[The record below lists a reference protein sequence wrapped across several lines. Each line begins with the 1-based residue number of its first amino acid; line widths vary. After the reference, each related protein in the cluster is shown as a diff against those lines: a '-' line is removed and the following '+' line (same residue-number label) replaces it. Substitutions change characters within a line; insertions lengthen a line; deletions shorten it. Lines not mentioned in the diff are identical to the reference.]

1 MRPNLAYRRPDANP
15 SHAPGNCRSP
25 RGNHQVGDAR
35 QIVTMRRLPIGSH
48 PAPVSRV
55 PNTMKTTRSL
65 AIALALSGAALAQT
79 TRTVSYAQDTLT
91 FSSGNIVPLGSFPG
105 NPNFQE
111 GRWQQLIPAT
121 HLPKSQG
128 VFRSMQ
134 FINQTYSGPIV
145 YTSLRFTL
153 SMVPAATTSLS
164 TTFASNLLTPVT
176 VLNQTN
182 FTVNWVAGQ
191 WTQIQFDTPFAY
203 DGQSALVFEIQ
214 KDAQLIASGIA
225 THARDGNPGRNDL
238 PAAVYAFGM
247 TGSGA
252 SNAATATTS
261 TQLLQMRL
269 DWQRSPTMFLKSD
282 RLIGGSANVFAISG
296 SFDIA
301 VDASIG
307 SAYVTLIDGAFVPA
321 YTIPGVIG
329 FGVVSPT
336 VLLPVG
342 SVVGPGPGI
351 QTINIPL
358 NPFLV
363 GVTLKLQ
370 SVAFDVGLGS
380 NLFFTNGTDLIIR
393 TN

>member
-1 MRPNLAYRRPDANP
+1 
-15 SHAPGNCRSP
+15 
-25 RGNHQVGDAR
+25 
-35 QIVTMRRLPIGSH
+35 
-48 PAPVSRV
+48 
-55 PNTMKTTRSL
+55 MKTTRSL
-65 AIALALSGAALAQT
+65 VIALALSSAAFAQT

-91 FSSGNIVPLGSFPG
+91 LSSGNIVPLGSFPG

-128 VFRSMQ
+128 VFVGMQ

-145 YTSLRFTL
+145 YTTLRFTL
-153 SMVPAATTSLS
+153 SMVPASTTSLS
-164 TTFASNLLTPVT
+164 TTFATNLLTPVT
-176 VLNQTN
+176 VLNQTS

-191 WTQIQFDTPFAY
+191 WTQILFDTPFAY

-238 PAAVYAFGM
+238 PPAIYAFGM

-252 SNAATATTS
+252 SNAVSSTNS

-269 DWQRSPTMFLKSD
+269 DWQRTPTMFLKSD
-282 RLIGGSANVFAISG
+282 RLPSGSTNVFALGG

-301 VDASIG
+301 VDASVG
-307 SAYVTLIDGAFVPA
+307 SAYVTLIDGAFSPA
-321 YTIPGVIG
+321 YTIPGVVG

-336 VLLPVG
+336 LLLPVG
-342 SVVGPGPGI
+342 TVVGPGPGV

-370 SVAFDVGLGS
+370 SVAFDVGLGG
-380 NLFFTNGTDLIIR
+380 NLFFTNGADLFIR